1 MLPGDG
7 SKSQR
12 NLQGCYLSS
21 PVSLWKGKLSDTSHL
36 SFLWAQGCQVTVARN
51 RFNCSS
57 YYKELKLTECCLYT
71 GKPCLRGQFP
81 YKKAHPD
88 KAQDIVQRHRPQSSV
103 LLPGIWMVK
112 SLYLANKR
120 SRAVWDCLDPYGF
133 PCGRAK
139 VLYLKDTD
147 CLKDIGKHRKHGI
160 PARKMVGTNLHLH
173 NLGSH
178 LRY

>member
-7 SKSQR
+7 FKSQR

-51 RFNCSS
+51 RFNYSS

-88 KAQDIVQRHRPQSSV
+88 KAQDIVQRHRPQSWSWHMDGQKS
-103 LLPGIWMVK
+103 LPGQQKVPC
-112 SLYLANKR
+112 
-120 SRAVWDCLDPYGF
+120 CLGLLGSYGF
-133 PCGRAK
+133 PCGKAK

>member
-7 SKSQR
+7 FKSQR

-36 SFLWAQGCQVTVARN
+36 SFLWAQGCQVTVARD

-88 KAQDIVQRHRPQSSV
+88 KAQDIVQRHRPQSWSWHMDGQKS
-103 LLPGIWMVK
+103 LPGQQKVPCCLGLLE
-112 SLYLANKR
+112 SLWLPLWEGKGALFKGHR
-120 SRAVWDCLDPYGF
+120 LFKGHWQTQKAWD
-133 PCGRAK
+133 PCKEDG
-139 VLYLKDTD
+139 
-147 CLKDIGKHRKHGI
+147 G
-160 PARKMVGTNLHLH
+160 N
-173 NLGSH
+173 
-178 LRY
+178 